1 MSPPSGGRR
10 NCPYP
15 ELLAVNLHVC
25 VPCSMEGITR
35 QPGAAAAEYQRAH
48 PGTVIC
54 QVEGTWHAWV
64 PDGNGGAE
72 SHGRTEEELLAK
84 LGG

>member
-1 MSPPSGGRR
+1 MGGIQRR
-10 NCPYP
+10 
-15 ELLAVNLHVC
+15 
-25 VPCSMEGITR
+25 
-35 QPGAAAAEYQRAH
+35 PGSRAAEYERDH

-72 SHGRTEEELLAK
+72 AHARTEEELLAK

>member
-1 MSPPSGGRR
+1 MAAGGHARIRSCLPSVSWLRTVR
-10 NCPYP
+10 K
-15 ELLAVNLHVC
+15 
-25 VPCSMEGITR
+25 MEGITR
-35 QPGAAAAEYQRAH
+35 LPGSAAAEYQRAH

-72 SHGRTEEELLAK
+72 SHGRTEQELLDK
-84 LGG
+84 LRGAA

>member
-1 MSPPSGGRR
+1 
-10 NCPYP
+10 
-15 ELLAVNLHVC
+15 
-25 VPCSMEGITR
+25 MEGITR
-35 QPGAAAAEYQRAH
+35 LPGARLAEYQRDH

-64 PDGNGGAE
+64 PDGCGGAE
-72 SHGRTEEELLAK
+72 AHGRTEEELLAK

>member
-1 MSPPSGGRR
+1 
-10 NCPYP
+10 
-15 ELLAVNLHVC
+15 
-25 VPCSMEGITR
+25 MEGITR